1 MMLNIL
7 QLDGAT
13 PTDIRYEDGS
23 IVISIEPSD
32 DAVAKHCH
40 NCGGKIYKH
49 GKRVNHFA
57 DTPMQM
63 QPVSLEVTRTRY
75 RCADCKS
82 MFMPEFTFLDDKR
95 RATSRLID
103 AIKKRCLQSTFT
115 HLSEETGLAI
125 NTIKNIS
132 SDYIEELERTVKFE
146 TPTIMGID
154 ELKLGGEYRCV
165 ITNLG
170 MKSLYDMLPNR
181 RQELLI
187 PYFEKLPD
195 ADKIEWV
202 CTDMWRPY
210 KRSFRDYLPNAT
222 LIIDKFHVV
231 RIASELME
239 KERKDMQSQFN
250 KVARLHA
257 KKNLRWLTLKRPNS
271 LNDQE
276 LEMLEDM
283 EKTMP
288 KLKLAYDI
296 KEDFYKI
303 YDCETKE
310 AAEEAF
316 KNWAD
321 NIPTD
326 LPQFNDLVK
335 TVSNN
340 YDDIFAYWDAPF
352 NITNAYTEGH
362 NGLTRIA
369 NRLGRGYSFEV
380 IRAKMLYNKI
390 ARSVT
395 SISTKATSTKPLT
408 VAPDSPV
415 TAVSSKD
422 LNFSFSTKYKKIK
435 IEYGAHIPTLVEIYE
450 DQNEIE

>member
-1 MMLNIL
+1 MLNIL

-13 PTDIRYEDGS
+13 PTDIRHEDGS
-23 IVISIEPSD
+23 IIISIEPSD
-32 DAVAKHCH
+32 GTVVKHCY
-40 NCGGKIYKH
+40 NCGAKVYKH

-75 RCADCKS
+75 RCAECKS

-103 AIKKRCLQSTFT
+103 AIKKRCLNSTFT

-125 NTIKNIS
+125 NTIKNIT
-132 SDYIEELERTVKFE
+132 SDYIAELENTVNFE

-187 PYFEKLPD
+187 PYFQKLSD
-195 ADKIEWV
+195 ADKVEWV
-202 CTDMWRPY
+202 CTDIWRPC

-239 KERKDMQSQFN
+239 TECKNMQSAST
-250 KVARLHA
+250 KVARRLT
-257 KKNLRWLTLKRPNS
+257 KKNLSWLALKRPDS

-276 LEMLEDM
+276 LEMLEDIGR
-283 EKTMP
+283 TMP
-288 KLKLAYDI
+288 KLKVAYDV

-303 YDCETKE
+303 YDCKTKE
-310 AAEEAF
+310 TAEEVF
-316 KNWAD
+316 KKWAD
-321 NIPTD
+321 NIPSD

-352 NITNAYTEGH
+352 SITKAYTDGH
-362 NGLTRIA
+362 NGLIKVA
-369 NRLGRGYSFEV
+369 DKLGRGYSFEV
-380 IRAKMLYNKI
+380 IRARLLYNKI

-395 SISTKATSTKPLT
+395 TVSTKATSTKPLT
-408 VAPDSPV
+408 VAPDSLV
-415 TAVSSKD
+415 AAVSSKD
-422 LNFSFSTKYKKIK
+422 LDFKFSTKYRKMKT
-435 IEYGAHIPTLVEIYE
+435 EYGAHIPTL
-450 DQNEIE
+450 IELLEQEYGIE

>member
-1 MMLNIL
+1 MLNIL

-13 PTDIRYEDGS
+13 PTDIRYEDSS

-40 NCGGKIYKH
+40 NCGAKVYKH
-49 GKRVNHFA
+49 GKRVNRFA

-63 QPVSLEVTRTRY
+63 QPVTLEVTRTRY

-103 AIKKRCLQSTFT
+103 AIKKRCLNSTFT

-132 SDYIEELERTVKFE
+132 SDYIEELERTVRFE
-146 TPTIMGID
+146 TPSIMGID

-195 ADKIEWV
+195 ADKVEWV

-257 KKNLRWLTLKRPNS
+257 KKNLRWLTLKRPDS
-271 LNDQE
+271 LNEQE

-303 YDCETKE
+303 YDCETKD

-362 NGLTRIA
+362 NGLTRVA

-390 ARSVT
+390 ARSLT
-395 SISTKATSTKPLT
+395 SISTKATSTKPSIVT
-408 VAPDSPV
+408 PNSPV
-415 TAVSSKD
+415 TTVSNKD
-422 LNFSFSTKYKKIK
+422 LNFSFSTKYKKMK
-435 IEYGAHIPTLVEIYE
+435 IEYGAHIPTLVECFEEEYG
-450 DQNEIE
+450 IE

>member
-1 MMLNIL
+1 MLNIL

-13 PTDIRYEDGS
+13 PTDIRHEDGS
-23 IVISIEPSD
+23 IIISIEPSD
-32 DAVAKHCH
+32 NAVVKNCH
-40 NCGGKIYKH
+40 NCGAKVYKH

-75 RCADCKS
+75 RCAECKS

-103 AIKKRCLQSTFT
+103 AIKKRCLNSTFT

-125 NTIKNIS
+125 NTIKNIT
-132 SDYIEELERTVKFE
+132 SDYIAELENTVNFE

-170 MKSLYDMLPNR
+170 MKSLYDMLPNC

-187 PYFEKLPD
+187 PYFEKLSD
-195 ADKIEWV
+195 VNKVEWV
-202 CTDMWRPY
+202 CTDIWRPC

-231 RIASELME
+231 RIASELIE
-239 KERKDMQSQFN
+239 TECKNMQSAST
-250 KVARLHA
+250 KVARRLA
-257 KKNLRWLTLKRPNS
+257 KKNLSWLALKRPDS

-276 LEMLEDM
+276 LEMLEDIGR
-283 EKTMP
+283 TMP
-288 KLKLAYDI
+288 KLKLAYDV

-303 YDCETKE
+303 YDCKTKE
-310 AAEEAF
+310 TAEEVF
-316 KNWAD
+316 KKWAD
-321 NIPTD
+321 NIPSD

-352 NITNAYTEGH
+352 SITNAYTDGH
-362 NGLTRIA
+362 NGLIKVA
-369 NRLGRGYSFEV
+369 DKLGRGYSFEV
-380 IRAKMLYNKI
+380 IRARLLYNKI

-395 SISTKATSTKPLT
+395 TVSTKATSSTPLT
-408 VAPDSPV
+408 VAPDSSV
-415 TAVSSKD
+415 TTVSNKD
-422 LNFSFSTKYKKIK
+422 LDFKFSTKYRKMKT
-435 IEYGAHIPTLVEIYE
+435 EYGSHIPTLVELFE
-450 DQNEIE
+450 EEHALK

>member
-1 MMLNIL
+1 MLNIL

-13 PTDIRYEDGS
+13 PTDIRHEDGS
-23 IVISIEPSD
+23 IIISIEPSD
-32 DAVAKHCH
+32 DAVVKHCH
-40 NCGGKIYKH
+40 NCGAKVYKH

-75 RCADCKS
+75 RCAECKS
-82 MFMPEFTFLDDKR
+82 MFVPEFTFLDDKR
-95 RATSRLID
+95 RATIRLID
-103 AIKKRCLQSTFT
+103 AIKKRCLNSTFT
-115 HLSEETGLAI
+115 YLSGETGLAI
-125 NTIKNIS
+125 NTIKNIT
-132 SDYIEELERTVKFE
+132 SDYIAELENTVNFE

-187 PYFEKLPD
+187 PYFEKLSD
-195 ADKIEWV
+195 ADKVEWV
-202 CTDMWRPY
+202 CTDIWRPC
-210 KRSFRDYLPNAT
+210 KRSFRVYLPNAT

-231 RIASELME
+231 RIASELIE
-239 KERKDMQSQFN
+239 TECKNMQSAST
-250 KVARLHA
+250 KVARRLG
-257 KKNLRWLTLKRPNS
+257 KKNLSWLALKRPDS

-276 LEMLEDM
+276 LEMLEDIGR
-283 EKTMP
+283 TMP
-288 KLKLAYDI
+288 KLKLAYDV

-303 YDCETKE
+303 YDCKTKE
-310 AAEEAF
+310 TAEEVF
-316 KNWAD
+316 KKWAD
-321 NIPTD
+321 NIPSD

-352 NITNAYTEGH
+352 SITNAYTDGY
-362 NGLTRIA
+362 NGLIKVA
-369 NRLGRGYSFEV
+369 DKLGRGYSFEV
-380 IRAKMLYNKI
+380 IRARLLYNKI

-395 SISTKATSTKPLT
+395 TVSTKATSSTPLT
-408 VAPDSPV
+408 VAPDSSV
-415 TAVSSKD
+415 TTVSNKD
-422 LNFSFSTKYKKIK
+422 LNFSSTKYRKMKT
-435 IEYGAHIPTLVEIYE
+435 EYGAHIPTL
-450 DQNEIE
+450 IELLEEGYGIE

>member
-1 MMLNIL
+1 MLNIL
-7 QLDGAT
+7 QLEGAT

-40 NCGGKIYKH
+40 NCGAKVYKH

-57 DTPMQM
+57 DIPMQM

-75 RCADCKS
+75 RCAECKS

-103 AIKKRCLQSTFT
+103 AIKKRCLNSTFT

-125 NTIKNIS
+125 NTIKNIT
-132 SDYIEELERTVKFE
+132 SDYITELENTVNFE

-154 ELKLGGEYRCV
+154 ELLLGGEYRCV

-187 PYFEKLPD
+187 PYFEKLSD
-195 ADKIEWV
+195 ADKVEWV

-231 RIASELME
+231 RIANELME
-239 KERKDMQSQFN
+239 RERKVLQSQLT

-257 KKNLRWLTLKRPNS
+257 KKNLRWLTLKRPDS

-288 KLKLAYDI
+288 KLKLAYDV

-352 NITNAYTEGH
+352 SITNAYTEGH
-362 NGLTRIA
+362 NGLTRVA

-380 IRAKMLYNKI
+380 IRARMLYNKI

-395 SISTKATSTKPLT
+395 SVSTKATSTKPSIVT
-408 VAPDSPV
+408 PNSPV
-415 TAVSSKD
+415 TTVSNKD
-422 LNFSFSTKYKKIK
+422 LNFSFSTKYRKMKT
-435 IEYGAHIPTLVEIYE
+435 EYGAHIPTLVELFEEEY
-450 DQNEIE
+450 EIE

>member
-1 MMLNIL
+1 MLNIL

-13 PTDIRYEDGS
+13 PTDIRHEDGS
-23 IVISIEPSD
+23 IIISIEPSD
-32 DAVAKHCH
+32 DAVVKHCH
-40 NCGGKIYKH
+40 NCGAKVYKH

-75 RCADCKS
+75 RCAECKS

-95 RATSRLID
+95 RATIRLID
-103 AIKKRCLQSTFT
+103 AIKKRCLNSTFT
-115 HLSEETGLAI
+115 YLSEETGLAI
-125 NTIKNIS
+125 NTIKNIT
-132 SDYIEELERTVKFE
+132 SDYIAELENTVNFE

-187 PYFEKLPD
+187 PYFEKLSD
-195 ADKIEWV
+195 ADKVEWV
-202 CTDMWRPY
+202 CTDIWRPC

-231 RIASELME
+231 SIASELIE
-239 KERKDMQSQFN
+239 TECKNMQSAST
-250 KVARLHA
+250 KVAQRLA
-257 KKNLRWLTLKRPNS
+257 KKDLSWLALKRPDS

-276 LEMLEDM
+276 LEMLEDIGR
-283 EKTMP
+283 TMP
-288 KLKLAYDI
+288 KLKLAYDV

-303 YDCETKE
+303 YDCKTKE
-310 AAEEAF
+310 TAEEVF
-316 KNWAD
+316 KKWAD
-321 NIPTD
+321 NIPSD

-352 NITNAYTEGH
+352 SITNAYTDGH
-362 NGLTRIA
+362 NGLIKVA
-369 NRLGRGYSFEV
+369 DKLWRGYSFEV
-380 IRAKMLYNKI
+380 IRARLLYNKI

-395 SISTKATSTKPLT
+395 TVSTKATSSTPLT
-408 VAPDSPV
+408 VAPDSSV
-415 TAVSSKD
+415 TTVSNKD
-422 LNFSFSTKYKKIK
+422 LNFSSTKYRKMKT
-435 IEYGAHIPTLVEIYE
+435 EYGAHIPTL
-450 DQNEIE
+450 IELLEEEYGIE

>member
-1 MMLNIL
+1 MLNIL

-13 PTDIRYEDGS
+13 PTDIRHEDGS
-23 IVISIEPSD
+23 IIISIEPSD
-32 DAVAKHCH
+32 GTVVKHCY
-40 NCGGKIYKH
+40 NCGAKVYKH

-75 RCADCKS
+75 RCAECKS

-95 RATSRLID
+95 RATIRLID
-103 AIKKRCLQSTFT
+103 AIKKRCLNSTFT
-115 HLSEETGLAI
+115 YLSGETGLAI
-125 NTIKNIS
+125 NTIKNIT
-132 SDYIEELERTVKFE
+132 SDYIAELENTVNFE

-187 PYFEKLPD
+187 PYFEKLSD
-195 ADKIEWV
+195 ADKVEWV
-202 CTDMWRPY
+202 CTDIWRPC

-231 RIASELME
+231 RIASELIE
-239 KERKDMQSQFN
+239 TECKNMQSAST
-250 KVARLHA
+250 KVARRLA
-257 KKNLRWLTLKRPNS
+257 KKNLSWLALKRPDS

-276 LEMLEDM
+276 LEMLEDIGR
-283 EKTMP
+283 TMP
-288 KLKLAYDI
+288 KLKLAYDV

-303 YDCETKE
+303 YDCKTKE
-310 AAEEAF
+310 TAEEVF
-316 KNWAD
+316 KKWAD
-321 NIPTD
+321 NIPSD

-352 NITNAYTEGH
+352 SITNAYTDGH
-362 NGLTRIA
+362 NGLIKVA
-369 NRLGRGYSFEV
+369 DKLGRGYSFEV
-380 IRAKMLYNKI
+380 IRARLLYNKI

-395 SISTKATSTKPLT
+395 SVSTKATSSTPLT
-408 VAPDSPV
+408 VAPDSSI
-415 TAVSSKD
+415 TTVSNKD
-422 LNFSFSTKYKKIK
+422 LNFSSTKYRKMKM
-435 IEYGAHIPTLVEIYE
+435 EYGAHIPTL
-450 DQNEIE
+450 IELLEE

>member
-1 MMLNIL
+1 MLNIL

-13 PTDIRYEDGS
+13 PTDIRHEDGS
-23 IVISIEPSD
+23 IIISIEPSD
-32 DAVAKHCH
+32 DAVVKHCH
-40 NCGGKIYKH
+40 NCGAKVYKH

-75 RCADCKS
+75 RCAECKS

-95 RATSRLID
+95 RATIRLID
-103 AIKKRCLQSTFT
+103 AIKKRCLNSTFT
-115 HLSEETGLAI
+115 YLSEETGLAI
-125 NTIKNIS
+125 NTIKNIT
-132 SDYIEELERTVKFE
+132 SDYIAELENTVNFE

-187 PYFEKLPD
+187 PYFEKLSD
-195 ADKIEWV
+195 ADKVEWV
-202 CTDMWRPY
+202 CTDIWRPC

-231 RIASELME
+231 RIASELIE
-239 KERKDMQSQFN
+239 TECKNMQSAST
-250 KVARLHA
+250 KVARRLA
-257 KKNLRWLTLKRPNS
+257 KKNLSWLALKRPDS

-276 LEMLEDM
+276 LEMLEDIGR
-283 EKTMP
+283 TMP
-288 KLKLAYDI
+288 KLKLAYDV

-303 YDCETKE
+303 YDCKTKE
-310 AAEEAF
+310 TAEEVF
-316 KNWAD
+316 KKWAD
-321 NIPTD
+321 NIPSD

-352 NITNAYTEGH
+352 SITNAYTDGH
-362 NGLTRIA
+362 NGLIKVA
-369 NRLGRGYSFEV
+369 DKLGRGYSFEV
-380 IRAKMLYNKI
+380 IRARLLYNKI

-395 SISTKATSTKPLT
+395 SVSTKATSSTPLT
-408 VAPDSPV
+408 VAPDSSV
-415 TAVSSKD
+415 TTVSNKD
-422 LNFSFSTKYKKIK
+422 LNFSSTKYRKMKT
-435 IEYGAHIPTLVEIYE
+435 EYGAHIPTL
-450 DQNEIE
+450 IELLGEEYGIE

>member
-1 MMLNIL
+1 MLNIL

-13 PTDIRYEDGS
+13 PTDIRHEDGS
-23 IVISIEPSD
+23 IIISIEPSD
-32 DAVAKHCH
+32 DAVVKHCH
-40 NCGGKIYKH
+40 NCGAKVYKH

-75 RCADCKS
+75 RCAECKS

-95 RATSRLID
+95 RATIRLID
-103 AIKKRCLQSTFT
+103 AIKKRCLNSTFT
-115 HLSEETGLAI
+115 YLSEETGLAI
-125 NTIKNIS
+125 NTIKNIT
-132 SDYIEELERTVKFE
+132 SDYIAELENTVNFE

-187 PYFEKLPD
+187 PYFEKLSD
-195 ADKIEWV
+195 ADKVEWV
-202 CTDMWRPY
+202 CTDIWRPC

-231 RIASELME
+231 RIASELIE
-239 KERKDMQSQFN
+239 TECKNMQSAST
-250 KVARLHA
+250 KVARRLA
-257 KKNLRWLTLKRPNS
+257 KKNLSWLALKRPDS

-276 LEMLEDM
+276 LEMLEDIGR
-283 EKTMP
+283 TMP
-288 KLKLAYDI
+288 KLKLAYDV

-303 YDCETKE
+303 YDCKTKE
-310 AAEEAF
+310 TAEEVF
-316 KNWAD
+316 KKWAD
-321 NIPTD
+321 NIPSD

-352 NITNAYTEGH
+352 SITNAYTDGH
-362 NGLTRIA
+362 NGLIKVA
-369 NRLGRGYSFEV
+369 DKLGRGYSFEV
-380 IRAKMLYNKI
+380 IRARLLYNKI

-395 SISTKATSTKPLT
+395 TVSTKATSSTPLT
-408 VAPDSPV
+408 VAPDSSV
-415 TAVSSKD
+415 TTVSNKD
-422 LNFSFSTKYKKIK
+422 LNFSSTKYRKMKT
-435 IEYGAHIPTLVEIYE
+435 EYGAHIPTL
-450 DQNEIE
+450 IELLEEEYGIE